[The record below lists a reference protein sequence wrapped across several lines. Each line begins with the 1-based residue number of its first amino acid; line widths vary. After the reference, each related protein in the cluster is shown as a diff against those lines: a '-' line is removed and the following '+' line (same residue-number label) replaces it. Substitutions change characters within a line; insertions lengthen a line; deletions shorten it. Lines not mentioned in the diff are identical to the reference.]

1 MFPVSTNFK
10 FQPFVRGVIDT
21 IVDGDGNRIIIGMSF
36 RDGLIQASFDKSQA
50 DAVRKAVNAAGLK
63 QEWGIDKV
71 YSGLIYN
78 PSFRSVENDNG

>member
-1 MFPVSTNFK
+1 
-10 FQPFVRGVIDT
+10 
-21 IVDGDGNRIIIGMSF
+21 MSF